1 MVRPSPTWAARSPTT
16 WVKNTADPVRKV
28 PSAVA
33 NSSDWVASRRDR
45 GVGGMSRRSQDPS
58 RDMHV
63 FDQGPPPDLIR
74 FIGGLCAGYPSCE
87 VTRCR
92 PGTRATRFDVDLAL
106 GQRDSTST
114 WHSGNV
120 IRRRPGTRTT
130 SFDVDPA
137 LARRQ
142 QAQQGLDGR
151 PDRRVKA

>member
-1 MVRPSPTWAARSPTT
+1 MVSPIPTWAARSPTT

-33 NSSDWVASRRDR
+33 NSSDWVASRPDR

-74 FIGGLCAGYPSCE
+74 FIGGLCAGYPWCE
-87 VTRCR
+87 GRLCR

-114 WHSGNV
+114 RHS
-120 IRRRPGTRTT
+120 P
-130 SFDVDPA
+130 DVSK
-137 LARRQ
+137 
-142 QAQQGLDGR
+142 AQHGLDGR
-151 PDRRVKA
+151 PD